1 MSLGKQTPV
10 DTQTVPTIALIDW
23 SHLIEDFLDNL
34 GVSFG
39 SFQEEFRG
47 SWIFGYIDALQ
58 AAGVRVVLFCVSA
71 RVAAPWRFIHVPTN
85 APVCVL
91 PALAVYRAI
100 RRRIPNP
107 YGSSVEEAFGDIRGV
122 CRPILATLKDI
133 TAYLATPLNSFAGE
147 LRREGCS
154 AILCQ
159 DYEHPRFDA
168 CVLLGKLMRLP
179 VFATFQGGDTQYT
192 SFERPLR
199 PLTLRACAG
208 LIIATQSEAQRVC
221 SRYALPP
228 AKVKRIFN
236 PINVEMW
243 RAMDR
248 RQARTALG
256 IPADARVAVWHGR
269 IELYRKGLD
278 ILLNAWDQVCRNRP
292 GRDLRLLL
300 VGTGNDAEDLRRR
313 IADMHLEGVQWIDK
327 FLHDCTAI
335 RLYLSAA
342 DVYTFASRHEG
353 FPVAPIEAMSCGLPV
368 VAANTPGVTDIFEGG
383 EASGGLVVPSGDGVA
398 FSLALQRLLG
408 NETFA
413 SELGKRARRR
423 ADARFSLGEVGEQL
437 RSFLFKS
444 GAAVDRPKGDRDHG
458 R

>member
-1 MSLGKQTPV
+1 MTLAKESPAYTHSG
-10 DTQTVPTIALIDW
+10 PTIALVDW
-23 SHLIEDFLDNL
+23 CHLIEDFLDNL
-34 GVSFG
+34 GVSFD

-58 AAGVRVVLFCVSA
+58 AAGVRTVLFCVSA

-107 YGSSVEEAFGDIRGV
+107 YGSTVEEAFGDIHGAR
-122 CRPILATLKDI
+122 RPILATLKDI
-133 TAYLATPLNSFAGE
+133 AAYLATPLTSFAGE
-147 LRREGCS
+147 LRREGCD

-192 SFERPLR
+192 TLERPLR
-199 PLTLRACAG
+199 PLTVRACAG

-221 SRYALPP
+221 SRYALP
-228 AKVKRIFN
+228 AGKVKRIFN

-243 RAMDR
+243 RAIDR
-248 RQARTALG
+248 RQARAALG

-269 IELYRKGLD
+269 IDLYGKGLD
-278 ILLNAWDQVCRNRP
+278 ILLYAWQQVCRKGI
-292 GRDLRLLL
+292 GRDLRLFL

-313 IADMHLEGVQWIDK
+313 IAAMRLEGVLCTDK
-327 FLHDCTAI
+327 FLHDRTAI

-342 DVYTFASRHEG
+342 DVYAFPSRHEG
-353 FPVAPIEAMSCGLPV
+353 FPVAPIEAMACGLPV
-368 VAANTPGVTDIFEGG
+368 VAANAPGVSDIFDGG
-383 EASGGLVVPSGDGVA
+383 EASGGLVVPPEDASA
-398 FSLALQRLLG
+398 FSLALERVLS
-408 NETFA
+408 NETLA
-413 SELGKRARRR
+413 CELGKLARRR
-423 ADARFSLGEVGEQL
+423 VQERFSLAAVAEQL
-437 RSFLFKS
+437 RSFLFERA
-444 GAAVDRPKGDRDHG
+444 AAVGQSGDD
-458 R
+458 

>member
-1 MSLGKQTPV
+1 MTLAKQNSVHTHSG
-10 DTQTVPTIALIDW
+10 PTIALVDW
-23 SHLIEDFLDNL
+23 CHLIEDFLDNL
-34 GVSFG
+34 GVSFD
-39 SFQEEFRG
+39 SFQEEFTG

-58 AAGVRVVLFCVSA
+58 AAGVRAVLFCVSA

-91 PALAVYRAI
+91 PAPAVYRAI

-107 YGSSVEEAFGDIRGV
+107 YGSTVEEAFGDIHGV
-122 CRPILATLKDI
+122 RRPILATLKDI
-133 TAYLATPLNSFAGE
+133 AAYLATPLNSFAGE
-147 LRREGCS
+147 LRREGCG

-192 SFERPLR
+192 NFERPLR
-199 PLTLRACAG
+199 PLTVRACAG
-208 LIIATQSEAQRVC
+208 LIIATQSEVQRVC

-243 RAMDR
+243 RAIDR
-248 RQARTALG
+248 RQARAALG

-269 IELYRKGLD
+269 IDLYRKGLD
-278 ILLNAWDQVCRNRP
+278 ILLNAWEQVCRKRL

-313 IADMHLEGVQWIDK
+313 MANMHLEGVLWIDK
-327 FLHDCTAI
+327 FLHDRTAI
-335 RLYLSAA
+335 RLCLSAA
-342 DVYTFASRHEG
+342 DVYTFPSRHEG
-353 FPVAPIEAMSCGLPV
+353 FPIAPIEAMACGLPV
-368 VAANTPGVTDIFEGG
+368 VAANTPGVSDIFDGG
-383 EASGGLVVPSGDGVA
+383 EASGGLVVPPGDAVA
-398 FSLALQRLLG
+398 FSLALERLLD

-413 SELGKRARRR
+413 CELGKRARRR
-423 ADARFSLGEVGEQL
+423 VDASFSLTAVAEQL
-437 RSFLFKS
+437 RSFLFQAWRGS
-444 GAAVDRPKGDRDHG
+444 
-458 R
+458 